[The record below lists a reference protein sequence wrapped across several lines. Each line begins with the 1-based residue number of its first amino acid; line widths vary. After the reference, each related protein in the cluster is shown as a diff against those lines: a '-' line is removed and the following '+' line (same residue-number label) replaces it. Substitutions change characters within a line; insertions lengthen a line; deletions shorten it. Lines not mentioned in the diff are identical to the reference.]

1 MVLFS
6 AITLAFVLRGMVA
19 INYILETCEFIKTQK
34 MEKEQTEI
42 GEIEETV
49 TNSDGSPNPNPN
61 PKTVTTKVPQVE
73 IHLFRQG
80 KGPIGV
86 FKTDLAG
93 WEQDQLEV
101 RDILEKYGFKS
112 LFAFNPGSGRGV
124 PIRFHPRN
132 GRSLLPYKD
141 GSVVYVDGE
150 PKVRIFLLPIT
161 CKLCFFFFLVA
172 FRFRLLYC
180 LVGKKILNSKTE
192 KKKKKKNSNVIIM
205 LLGIGMFQIIID
217 MFPATNVIRNWDN
230 V

>member
-1 MVLFS
+1 
-6 AITLAFVLRGMVA
+6 
-19 INYILETCEFIKTQK
+19 

-49 TNSDGSPNPNPN
+49 TNSDSSPNPNPSPN
-61 PKTVTTKVPQVE
+61 PKTVSTKAPHVE

-80 KGPIGV
+80 KGPIDV

-150 PKVRIFLLPIT
+150 PKVCIFLLPDYT
-161 CKLCFFFFLVA
+161 KTLLFFFFFFCSFSVH
-172 FRFRLLYC
+172 FTLLFGWKENSEFKN
-180 LVGKKILNSKTE
+180 GKKKEKE
-192 KKKKKKNSNVIIM
+192 KKEKQCDYVVGNWYVSNH
-205 LLGIGMFQIIID
+205 
-217 MFPATNVIRNWDN
+217 N
-230 V
+230 